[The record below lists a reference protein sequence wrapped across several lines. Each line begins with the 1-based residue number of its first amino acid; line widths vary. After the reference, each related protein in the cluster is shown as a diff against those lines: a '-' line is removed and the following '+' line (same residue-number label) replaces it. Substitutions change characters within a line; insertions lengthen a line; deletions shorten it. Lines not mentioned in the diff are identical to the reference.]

1 MSGPISDEANGFTG
15 QYPVSPA
22 GEMLTANFAN
32 AAFQY
37 RSYARALR
45 NTYSAAIT
53 VTVVLKN
60 DASVTGTNAP
70 GTSGVAYVIP
80 AFGILYEEI
89 VRVMA
94 GSWTQGQIVALC

>member
-22 GEMLTANFAN
+22 GETLTSNFN
-32 AAFQY
+32 SAAFQY

-45 NTYSAAIT
+45 NASGSAIT
-53 VTVVLKN
+53 VTVVLRN

-70 GTSGVAYVIP
+70 GSSGVAYVIP
-80 AFGILYEEI
+80 AFGTLYEEI
-89 VRVMA
+89 VQVLT
-94 GSWTQGQIVALC
+94 GSWTQGQIVALA